1 MCDITTASRRAR
13 TPQRPRWGLLY
24 GLVTLMLAALAA
36 VEFVTSPGAA
46 RTVLQCG
53 LTLGGFGAMGLW
65 ARLNRRAIDQQDWCE
80 CAGEKVTVRVIS
92 SRRPEPSPVE
102 QVVFE
107 DLEDEALIDTAERK
121 CGARLGAWVRH
132 RPIPTRF

>member
-1 MCDITTASRRAR
+1 MCDMTTASRRAR
-13 TPQRPRWGLLY
+13 TPHRPRWGVLY

-46 RTVLQCG
+46 QTALQCG
-53 LTLGGFGAMGLW
+53 LALGGFGAMGLW
-65 ARLNRRAIDQQDWCE
+65 ARLNRRAIDQQEWCE
-80 CAGEKVTVRVIS
+80 CAGEKVTMRVIP

-107 DLEDEALIDTAERK
+107 DLEDEALAV
-121 CGARLGAWVRH
+121 GSARR
-132 RPIPTRF
+132 

>member
-46 RTVLQCG
+46 QTVLQCG
-53 LTLGGFGAMGLW
+53 LALGGFGAMGLW
-65 ARLNRRAIDQQDWCE
+65 ARLNRRAIE
-80 CAGEKVTVRVIS
+80 TALAM
-92 SRRPEPSPVE
+92 RR
-102 QVVFE
+102 
-107 DLEDEALIDTAERK
+107 LETGSER
-121 CGARLGAWVRH
+121 A
-132 RPIPTRF
+132 P